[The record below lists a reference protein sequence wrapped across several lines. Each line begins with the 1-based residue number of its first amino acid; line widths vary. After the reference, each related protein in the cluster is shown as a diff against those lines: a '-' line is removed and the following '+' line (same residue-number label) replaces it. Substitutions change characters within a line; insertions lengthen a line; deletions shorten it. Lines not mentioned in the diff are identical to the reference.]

1 VTVIATTAFIEA
13 ADTDLVLVREN
24 IEETQIEAVESEV
37 VAVAAAVVEIEI
49 EIATTTAASADTA
62 AVAEGVIE
70 VAVEVRLLIEEDAAE
85 EGTTTTM
92 TLTIAVD
99 VAARPDLPKIV
110 EEMAGEEIDLARV
123 RRLAGSFIERDK
135 IVKFPHSKTS

>member
-1 VTVIATTAFIEA
+1 MTVIATTALIEA
-13 ADTDLVLVREN
+13 ADTALVLAREN

-37 VAVAAAVVEIEI
+37 VAVAVAVAAAVVEIEI

-70 VAVEVRLLIEEDAAE
+70 VAVEVRLRIEEDAAE

-92 TLTIAVD
+92 TMTIAVD
-99 VAARPDLPKIV
+99 VAARLDLPKIV

-123 RRLAGSFIERDK
+123 RRLAGSFIERQNCK
-135 IVKFPHSKTS
+135 ISS

>member
-1 VTVIATTAFIEA
+1 MTVIATTAFIEA
-13 ADTDLVLVREN
+13 ADTALVLAREN

-70 VAVEVRLLIEEDAAE
+70 VAVEVRLRIEEDAAE

-92 TLTIAVD
+92 TMTIAVD
-99 VAARPDLPKIV
+99 VAARLDLPKIV

-123 RRLAGSFIERDK
+123 RRLAGSFIERQNCK
-135 IVKFPHSKTS
+135 ISS

>member
-1 VTVIATTAFIEA
+1 MTVIATTAFIEA
-13 ADTDLVLVREN
+13 ADTALVLAREN

-37 VAVAAAVVEIEI
+37 VAVAVAAAVVEIEI
-49 EIATTTAASADTA
+49 EITTTTAASADTA

-70 VAVEVRLLIEEDAAE
+70 VAVEVRLRIEEDAAE

-92 TLTIAVD
+92 TMTIAVD
-99 VAARPDLPKIV
+99 VAARLDLPKIV

-123 RRLAGSFIERDK
+123 RRLAGSFIERQNCK
-135 IVKFPHSKTS
+135 ISS

>member
-1 VTVIATTAFIEA
+1 MTVIATTAFIEA
-13 ADTDLVLVREN
+13 ADTALVLVREN

-70 VAVEVRLLIEEDAAE
+70 VAVEVRLRIEEDAAE

-92 TLTIAVD
+92 TMTIAVD
-99 VAARPDLPKIV
+99 VAARLDLPKIV

-123 RRLAGSFIERDK
+123 RRLAGSFIERQNCK
-135 IVKFPHSKTS
+135 ISS